1 MNKLKSL
8 LALSAV
14 GSLLTACSQGQSA
27 PPVVQQVNPA
37 TIGKLQFAVGNATLV
52 SVSTTGVVTQKVGI
66 NIVSTFRQANGLS
79 AVLLDTPTIG
89 GPWTLPPAVADAGDG
104 IDPYA
109 TIQDGGPSMQDFGTG
124 VLSGTPQTVHLGAP
138 PCDTAAQCPGSQP
151 NTTTFGQSGGV
162 FGMGIQPANSTTNTT
177 PYSVVPYTEPIFAPG
192 GPGINSA
199 AINFVPW
206 GGPPAFDDPKDK
218 DGMGTRDGLH
228 NLGAGLLGWNMG
240 ITAFQLPA
248 QPASGTYTMGVS
260 VPTGQNQS
268 GQSSFATITSTAI
281 IKAATVPLAPLA
293 PPVLVEDGKGGGTFS
308 VTLPPGATEGYVEF
322 VDWGPGGGP
331 DVTDPV
337 TLKPHRIHSAN
348 CQGSL
353 GAAAFP
359 VYYTVAVHGGGPQT
373 GTLPDTIGPNTTQG
387 GPSTLT
393 PSMTLC
399 TAAAN
404 TAALGAPTAGDN
416 YQTIFIATDYP
427 LYEGSYPANT
437 SQLPALLGPNGQDD
451 ITISG
456 TQSASTNP
464 APLPPPYAIF
474 TY

>member
-1 MNKLKSL
+1 LNKLKSL

-14 GSLLTACSQGQSA
+14 GLLLTACSQGQSA
-27 PPVVQQVNPA
+27 PPVVQQVDPSK
-37 TIGKLQFAVGNATLV
+37 IGKLQFAVGHATMFN
-52 SVSTTGVVTQKVGI
+52 GAGAVVHGI

-79 AVLLDTPTIG
+79 AVLVDTPTIG

-138 PCDTAAQCPGSQP
+138 ACDTAAQCPGSQP

-177 PYSVVPYTEPIFAPG
+177 PYTVVPYTQPIFD
-192 GPGINSA
+192 NSSTHVG
-199 AINFVPW
+199 FKPW
-206 GGPPAFDDPKDK
+206 GGPPSFDDPKDK

-228 NLGAGLLGWNMG
+228 NLGAGLLGWNEG
-240 ITAFQLPA
+240 ITAVALPA
-248 QPASGTYTMGVS
+248 QAAAGTYTMGVS

-268 GQSSFATITSTAI
+268 GQSSFATITSSAI
-281 IKAATVPLAPLA
+281 IKAGSTPLAPITA
-293 PPVLVEDGKGGGTFS
+293 PVLVEDGNGGGTFS
-308 VTLPPGATEGYVEF
+308 VTLPPGATEGYVEII
-322 VDWGPGGGP
+322 DWGPGGGA
-331 DVTDPV
+331 DVG
-337 TLKPHRIHSAN
+337 HNAN

-353 GAAAFP
+353 GTSAFP
-359 VYYTVAVHGGGPQT
+359 VYYTVAVHGGGTQV

-404 TAALGAPTAGDN
+404 TAALGAASPGDS

-451 ITISG
+451 ISISS
-456 TQSASTNP
+456 TQDSTTVP
-464 APLPPPYAIF
+464 STFVY
-474 TY
+474 